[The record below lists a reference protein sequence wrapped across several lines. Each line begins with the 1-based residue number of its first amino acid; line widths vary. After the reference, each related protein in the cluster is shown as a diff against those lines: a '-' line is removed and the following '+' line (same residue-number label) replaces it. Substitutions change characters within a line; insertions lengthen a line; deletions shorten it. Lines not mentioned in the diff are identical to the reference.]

1 MERLLLL
8 LLASTAWGS
17 QCSWDPK
24 EAALECRLRPLDE
37 AEATMTLV
45 LAKHQTQATRQLKVQ
60 CQAMEPLGQPLRS
73 KRQRLRVDYKGSPAA
88 SSGGNRGGQAWP
100 HLQSLQVEHCPLAT
114 IGVVLDG
121 LSYEQTSASSDVLSH
136 VIQPLLG
143 GRPLSGLRHLSLV
156 NVSADL
162 NSGLWCEIV
171 SSNLVS
177 LNLSSNGLDRLPL
190 AASEAASG
198 GSLGLG
204 EGCKPMS
211 SHLEVLNLSNNAISR
226 LVIEATDPWF
236 PLASASLTHLD
247 VSRNRLQAIRLAKM
261 QRLVVLDVSDNKL
274 SSSKELMEAVKASAS
289 TLQELHAQGNQME
302 WLPNLATA
310 KSKMNTVVHFDNLL
324 VLNLSRNALK
334 EAAEGPHFVLSGLRS
349 LVALDLSHNKLTKVD
364 DHLFSDLIHLQ
375 VLSLSHNQIVQLEPQ
390 SMASLTRLHV
400 LVLSHNNL
408 DEKGLPSDLL
418 HRMSDLRS
426 LSLDHNR
433 LKSLPR

>member
-1 MERLLLL
+1 METLFLL

-24 EAALECRLRPLDE
+24 DAALECTLRPSDE
-37 AEATMTLV
+37 AEAAIELV
-45 LAKHQTQATRQLKVQ
+45 LAKHQTQATRLLKVQ
-60 CQAMEPLGQPLRS
+60 CQDMEPLRPLRS
-73 KRQRLRVDYKGSPAA
+73 KQQRLKVDYEGSPA
-88 SSGGNRGGQAWP
+88 SSGNLGQAWP
-100 HLQSLQVEHCPLAT
+100 HLQSLHVEHCPLAS

-121 LSYEQTSASSDVLSH
+121 LSYEQKSARSDVLRH

-162 NSGLWCEIV
+162 SSGLWCEIV

-177 LNLSSNGLDRLPL
+177 LNLSSNGLDRLPT
-190 AASEAASG
+190 SEAG

-204 EGCKPMS
+204 GGCKQMS

-236 PLASASLTHLD
+236 QLASTSLTHLD
-247 VSRNRLQAIRLAKM
+247 VSRNRLQAIRLGKM

-334 EAAEGPHFVLSGLRS
+334 EAEGPQILSGLKS

-400 LVLSHNNL
+400 LVLSHNNV
-408 DEKGLPSDLL
+408 DEKGLASDLL
-418 HRMSDLRS
+418 HHMSDLRS